1 MDEIGSDGS
10 GFETVEDYGSVIDE
24 GSDEDMDDDQEKP
37 KGKGNSK
44 PVDDDGFEEVVDK
57 KKRR

>member
-1 MDEIGSDGS
+1 MDEHGSGES
-10 GFETVEDYGSVIDE
+10 GFETIEDYGSVMDE
-24 GSDEDMDDDQEKP
+24 GSDEDMDDDEDKP

-44 PVDDDGFEEVVDK
+44 PVDEFGFEEVVEK